1 MSNFF
6 TCNKWENPDSSI
18 QTSFCVADKILLV
31 VIVVFLIE
39 ILRQL
44 YLYKRVHEIEWSDMR
59 ISLYSICILSLIN
72 QMIQLGVL
80 NRDQESQVYFIKEIF
95 RMIILF
101 FLCFYYSRKAINLLE
116 NANGLRYALNIF
128 ACTCPLGLTIAYSWN
143 HSL

>member
-1 MSNFF
+1 MTKLNEKIKIKLAIQNFKEFFYKKLNKFSLNKKMSNFF

-72 QMIQLGVL
+72 QMIQIGVL
-80 NRDQESQVYFIKEIF
+80 NRD
-95 RMIILF
+95 
-101 FLCFYYSRKAINLLE
+101 
-116 NANGLRYALNIF
+116 
-128 ACTCPLGLTIAYSWN
+128 
-143 HSL
+143 